1 MSTIYDKDGVTGL
14 LERLEK
20 VCREVKGLPDFV
32 KRGMALNVGC
42 LVTDL
47 DELEGL
53 VEQAKTVVEDDL
65 YEYSDNLWDLDADTQ
80 IEVIEEALKSDE
92 NMLADAKSWNK
103 MLADARPNLIVL
115 NKESLEKVADL
126 LTTLLENE

>member
-1 MSTIYDKDGVTGL
+1 MIYDKDHVVTL
-14 LERLEK
+14 LERLER

-53 VEQAKTVVEDDL
+53 LEQAKTVVEDL
-65 YEYSDNLWDLDADTQ
+65 YDYSDNLWDLDSDTQ
-80 IEVIEEALKSDE
+80 IDVIKEVLKSDE
-92 NMLADAKSWNK
+92 NMLADTESWNE
-103 MLADARPNLIVL
+103 MLADARPNLIVV
-115 NKESLEKVADL
+115 NKKSLEKVADL